1 MNDLRADLTKTLHG
15 RICWMGL
22 GNTDQGDDGFGVRL
36 AEKLFECGVPNVI
49 IAGNTPDRYMG
60 LVTGKGFSHVVFLDA
75 VDFGGAS
82 GSTIFADAGEI
93 VARFPQV
100 STHKISLSLLA
111 KWAEASGTKAWLLG
125 VQPKLMARGPRL
137 SSAVETTL
145 SVLRD
150 LIVEMRTP
158 AETVATTGTRK

>member
-1 MNDLRADLTKTLHG
+1 MNDLRGHLHRTLHG
-15 RICWMGL
+15 RVCWMGL
-22 GNTDQGDDGFGVRL
+22 GNTDHGDDGFGVRL
-36 AEKLFECGVPNVI
+36 AESLIEAGVPNVI
-49 IAGNTPDRYMG
+49 LAGNTPDRYMG
-60 LVTGKGFSHVVFLDA
+60 LITGKGFSHVVFLDA

-82 GSTIFADAGEI
+82 GSTIFVDASEI

-125 VQPKLMARGPRL
+125 VQPKLISHGTRI

-145 SVLRD
+145 HRLRD
-150 LIVEMRTP
+150 LLIEMRTP
-158 AETVATTGTRK
+158 QETVATVGSGK